1 MAIDLGRNRCENNRK
16 RKVKKKNVNQ
26 MQKFSHPHKNKIKPF
41 FFITF
46 TAVAELNSILSFTK
60 KTDFSLLHRW
70 NTDNDFSFC
79 PKSIFVHLFS
89 RSLFFL
95 YTHEIPQ
102 SLQIFIEQDF
112 SFTKWKMWKNQ
123 MKRIDLMW
131 FWFSMTF
138 ERSINDLEYFIEFFS
153 CLDYDEINKTIIWKA
168 RATRAPA
175 DMAVELS
182 ILLALTHLWTEK
194 MAEIGWQF
202 RI

>member
-1 MAIDLGRNRCENNRK
+1 
-16 RKVKKKNVNQ
+16 
-26 MQKFSHPHKNKIKPF
+26 
-41 FFITF
+41 
-46 TAVAELNSILSFTK
+46 
-60 KTDFSLLHRW
+60 
-70 NTDNDFSFC
+70 
-79 PKSIFVHLFS
+79 
-89 RSLFFL
+89 
-95 YTHEIPQ
+95 
-102 SLQIFIEQDF
+102 
-112 SFTKWKMWKNQ
+112 

-138 ERSINDLEYFIEFFS
+138 ERSINDFEYFIEFFS